1 MKGNFCTACGGLQV
15 LLEPRGRIKN
25 LTAAEEPEI
34 IKGLQHY
41 KGSAGKGTA
50 SRAEDAAAARSR
62 LAKVQTAQVAHRNN
76 PLALALPPVQRRI
89 KELCSFGGAPPE
101 PLILSA
107 RDLLGTGESSSTLPK
122 TLTHIPG
129 GCTGSRQNGMVR
141 RVAVVGAGVSGLAAT
156 KTCLEEGLEPTCF
169 EQSED
174 IGGLWRYTDQAEEGR
189 ASIYRTVFTNSCKEM
204 MCYSDF
210 PFPDDHPNYMHNA
223 RLQHYICKYAEHF
236 DLLRHVQFKT
246 LVTKVKKRPDFSVMG
261 QWEVVTQRDG
271 KEETAVFD
279 AVMICSGHHVYPN
292 LPLTDFPGIHK
303 FKGCY
308 FHSREYK
315 EPEKFRGKKVLV
327 IGLGNS
333 GCDIA
338 VELSTIASQ
347 VYLSSRSGS
356 WVMSRVWDNGYPWDM
371 LVITRFRTWLGN
383 VLPRALSDWLY
394 VRGMNRFFKHENF
407 GLMPQN
413 RTSRKEPVFNDDLP
427 SRIAC
432 GVVVMKPNVKE
443 FRETSV
449 LFQDGT
455 VQDDVDVVVFATGY
469 SYSYPFMEDDSIIKS
484 RDNQVTLYKG
494 ILPPQLEK
502 PTLAVIGLVQSL
514 GPIIPTADLQCRW
527 AVKVFQGQC
536 TLPSVSEMMDD
547 IDEKMGKK
555 LKWYGSST
563 TLQMDYITYMDE
575 LASAIGVKPS
585 VLKLLLTDPRLAL
598 EVVFGPCS
606 PYQFRLMGPGKW
618 SGARKAIL
626 TQWDRTL
633 QATRTR
639 VTPATPTAFPCLAV
653 LGVLFFLLLLF
664 LAALYC

>member
-1 MKGNFCTACGGLQV
+1 
-15 LLEPRGRIKN
+15 
-25 LTAAEEPEI
+25 
-34 IKGLQHY
+34 
-41 KGSAGKGTA
+41 
-50 SRAEDAAAARSR
+50 
-62 LAKVQTAQVAHRNN
+62 
-76 PLALALPPVQRRI
+76 
-89 KELCSFGGAPPE
+89 
-101 PLILSA
+101 
-107 RDLLGTGESSSTLPK
+107 
-122 TLTHIPG
+122 
-129 GCTGSRQNGMVR
+129 MVR

-156 KTCLEEGLEPTCF
+156 KCCLDEGLDPTCF
-169 EQSED
+169 EQSEG

-204 MCYSDF
+204 MCYPDF

-236 DLLRHVQFKT
+236 DLLRHIRFKT
-246 LVTKVKKRPDFSVMG
+246 LVTKVKKRPDFSVTG

-279 AVMICSGHHVYPN
+279 AVMVCSGHHVYPK
-292 LPLTDFPGIHK
+292 LPIAEFPGIQK

-338 VELSTIASQ
+338 VELSTVASQ

-356 WVMSRVWDNGYPWDM
+356 WVMSRIWDNGYPWDM
-371 LVITRFRTWLGN
+371 LVITRFQTWLGN
-383 VLPRALSDWLY
+383 ILPRALSDWLY

-407 GLMPQN
+407 GLMPLN

-469 SYSYPFMEDDSIIKS
+469 GYSYPFMEDESIIKS

-494 ILPPQLEK
+494 ILPPQLKK
-502 PTLAVIGLVQSL
+502 PTMAVIGLVQSL
-514 GPIIPTADLQCRW
+514 GPTIPTVDLQCRW
-527 AVKVFQGQC
+527 ALKVFQGRQ
-536 TLPSVSEMMDD
+536 TLLSLCLKK
-547 IDEKMGKK
+547 KMEGGGERKGKPK
-555 LKWYGSST
+555 ADHLFLSSLPRRFGSST
-563 TLQMDYITYMDE
+563 TLQTDYITYMDE
-575 LASAIGVKPS
+575 LASAIGVKPN

-598 EVVFGPCS
+598 EVFFGPCS

-633 QATRTR
+633 R
-639 VTPATPTAFPCLAV
+639 
-653 LGVLFFLLLLF
+653 
-664 LAALYC
+664 

>member
-1 MKGNFCTACGGLQV
+1 
-15 LLEPRGRIKN
+15 
-25 LTAAEEPEI
+25 
-34 IKGLQHY
+34 
-41 KGSAGKGTA
+41 
-50 SRAEDAAAARSR
+50 
-62 LAKVQTAQVAHRNN
+62 
-76 PLALALPPVQRRI
+76 
-89 KELCSFGGAPPE
+89 
-101 PLILSA
+101 
-107 RDLLGTGESSSTLPK
+107 
-122 TLTHIPG
+122 
-129 GCTGSRQNGMVR
+129 MVR

-156 KTCLEEGLEPTCF
+156 KCCLEEGLEPTCF
-169 EQSED
+169 EQSEN
-174 IGGLWRYTDQAEEGR
+174 IGGLWHYT
-189 ASIYRTVFTNSCKEM
+189 
-204 MCYSDF
+204 
-210 PFPDDHPNYMHNA
+210 
-223 RLQHYICKYAEHF
+223 
-236 DLLRHVQFKT
+236 T
-246 LVTKVKKRPDFSVMG
+246 LVTKVKKRPDFSVTG

-279 AVMICSGHHVYPN
+279 AVMVCSGHHVYPN
-292 LPLTDFPGIHK
+292 LPLAEFPGKLH

-338 VELSTIASQ
+338 VELSTVASQ

-371 LVITRFRTWLGN
+371 LVITRFQTWLGN
-383 VLPRALSDWLY
+383 ILPRALSDWLY

-407 GLMPQN
+407 GLMPLN

-432 GVVVMKPNVKE
+432 GMVVMKPNVKE

-469 SYSYPFMEDDSIIKS
+469 TYAYPFMEDDSIIKS

-502 PTLAVIGLVQSL
+502 PTMAVIGLVQSL

-536 TLPSVSEMMDD
+536 TLPPVSEMMDD

-555 LKWYGSST
+555 LKWYGNST
-563 TLQMDYITYMDE
+563 TLQTDYITYMDE

-585 VLKLLLTDPRLAL
+585 VLKLLLTDPQLAL
-598 EVVFGPCS
+598 KVFFGPCS
-606 PYQFRLMGPGKW
+606 PYQFRLVGPGKW

-639 VTPATPTAFPCLAV
+639 ITPPAPSTFPCLAM
-653 LGVLFFLLLLF
+653 LGVLFLPLLLL
-664 LAALYC
+664 LTVLYC